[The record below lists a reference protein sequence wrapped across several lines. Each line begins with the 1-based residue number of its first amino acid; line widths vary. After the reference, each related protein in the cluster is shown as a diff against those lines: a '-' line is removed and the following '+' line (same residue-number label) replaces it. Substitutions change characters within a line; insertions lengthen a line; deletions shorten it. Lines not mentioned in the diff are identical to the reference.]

1 MSGHA
6 AGHGDHGH
14 ADNPPP
20 IYAKYIAWISFGI
33 VVLIIVFWAKGVWKN
48 SQALDAAAA
57 QAAAEQRKID
67 ATKPQPSGEGI
78 ATMDRPLV
86 ADINPRISKIEPI
99 VPPGTVVKYTL
110 ITNPKIF
117 FYDTAGYEMDR
128 SARVRKWRSMP
139 TGVYSLAPLDNEP
152 ITIKWSKP

>member
-1 MSGHA
+1 MSGHG
-6 AGHGDHGH
+6 AGHGTH
-14 ADNPPP
+14 P
-20 IYAKYIAWISFGI
+20 AKGGSDRTRILQVIFGI
-33 VVLIIVFWAKGVWKN
+33 FLSVYVINLF
-48 SQALDAAAA
+48 LDHRKVTRANDAVQA

-78 ATMDRPLV
+78 ATMNRPLV

-152 ITIKWSKP
+152 ITIKWSTP